1 MGAWT
6 VCRFKEIGG
15 RGGGVDKKEG
25 VMLLRGRVVVDI
37 PMHIMLPTLDP
48 ENFPIMLL

>member
-6 VCRFKEIGG
+6 VCRFKEM
-15 RGGGVDKKEG
+15 GGGVDKKEG